1 MTFISFFFCP
11 VLICSETVVCQ
22 GKKYYIFLIQN
33 KPSKYPQ
40 FSAEVHSLRVGT
52 KSPGGL

>member
-11 VLICSETVVCQ
+11 VFICSETVVCQ